1 MLVVGLT
8 GGVASGKTAVS
19 QVLREEG
26 ATILDA
32 DLIARELVQP
42 HQPAW
47 EELRRAFGDEILNPD
62 GSVQRKKLAA
72 QIFSHPEKRE
82 VLNAIL
88 HPRIRNEI
96 NARLSVIR
104 EKDPGAIV
112 VVDAALLVESGD
124 YEGMDGVIVVSA
136 SETQQVDR
144 LREREGLSE
153 DAARQILASQTSVEE
168 RFRVADFVIRNE
180 GSLEDTRRRAKEI
193 FQALKRMALRKEN
206 PPSPREGDPA

>member
-8 GGVASGKTAVS
+8 GGVASGKTVVS

-96 NARLSVIR
+96 QSRLSVIR

-168 RFRVADFVIRNE
+168 RLRVADFVIRNE

-206 PPSPREGDPA
+206 PPSPREGDSA

>member
-32 DLIARELVQP
+32 DLIARELVEP
-42 HQPAW
+42 HRPAW
-47 EELRRAFGDEILNPD
+47 EELKRAFGDEVLNPD

-88 HPRIRNEI
+88 HPRIRDEI
-96 NARLSVIR
+96 NARLRVIR

-112 VVDAALLVESGD
+112 VIDAALLVESGD
-124 YEGMDGVIVVSA
+124 YQGMDGVIVVSA
-136 SETQQVDR
+136 SETQQVER
-144 LREREGLSE
+144 LREREGLDE

-168 RFRVADFVIRNE
+168 RLRVADFVIRNE
-180 GSLEDTRRRAKEI
+180 GCLEDTRRRAKEV
-193 FQALKRMALRKEN
+193 FQALKKMALRNGN
-206 PPSPREGDPA
+206 PPSS

>member
-32 DLIARELVQP
+32 DLIARELVEP
-42 HQPAW
+42 HRPAW
-47 EELRRAFGDEILNPD
+47 EELKRAFGDEVLNPD

-88 HPRIRNEI
+88 HPRIRDEI
-96 NARLSVIR
+96 NTRLRVIR

-112 VVDAALLVESGD
+112 VIDAALLVESGD
-124 YEGMDGVIVVSA
+124 YQGMDGVIVVSA
-136 SETQQVDR
+136 SETQQVER
-144 LREREGLSE
+144 LREREGLDE

-168 RFRVADFVIRNE
+168 RLRVADFVIRNE
-180 GSLEDTRRRAKEI
+180 GSLEDTRRRAKEV
-193 FQALKRMALRKEN
+193 FQALKKMALRNGN
-206 PPSPREGDPA
+206 PPSS

>member
-96 NARLSVIR
+96 QSRLRVIR
-104 EKDPGAIV
+104 ERDPGAVV

-206 PPSPREGDPA
+206 PPSPREGDSA

>member
-32 DLIARELVQP
+32 DLIARELVEP

-47 EELRRAFGDEILNPD
+47 EELRRAFGDEVLNPD

-88 HPRIRNEI
+88 HPRIRDEI
-96 NARLSVIR
+96 NTRLRVIR

-112 VVDAALLVESGD
+112 VIDAALLVESGD
-124 YEGMDGVIVVSA
+124 YQGMDGVIVVSA
-136 SETQQVDR
+136 SETQQVER
-144 LREREGLSE
+144 LREREGLDE

-168 RFRVADFVIRNE
+168 RLRVADFVIRNE
-180 GSLEDTRRRAKEI
+180 GSLEDTRRRAKEV
-193 FQALKRMALRKEN
+193 FQALKKMALRNGN
-206 PPSPREGDPA
+206 PPSS

>member
-32 DLIARELVQP
+32 DLIARELVEP

-47 EELRRAFGDEILNPD
+47 EELRRAFGDEVLNPD

-88 HPRIRNEI
+88 HPRIRDEI
-96 NARLSVIR
+96 NTRLRVIR

-112 VVDAALLVESGD
+112 VIDAALLVESGV
-124 YEGMDGVIVVSA
+124 YLGMDGVIVVYA
-136 SETQQVDR
+136 SDTQQVER
-144 LREREGLSE
+144 LRERVGLNE

-168 RFRVADFVIRNE
+168 RLRVADFVIRNE
-180 GSLEDTRRRAKEI
+180 GSLEDTRRRAKEV
-193 FQALKRMALRKEN
+193 FQALKKMALRNGN
-206 PPSPREGDPA
+206 PPSS

>member
-32 DLIARELVQP
+32 DLIARELVEP

-47 EELRRAFGDEILNPD
+47 EELRRAFGDEVLNPD
-62 GSVQRKKLAA
+62 GSGQRKKLAA

-88 HPRIRNEI
+88 HPRIRDEI
-96 NARLSVIR
+96 NTRLRVIR

-112 VVDAALLVESGD
+112 VIDAALLVESGD
-124 YEGMDGVIVVSA
+124 YQGMDGVIVVSA
-136 SETQQVDR
+136 SETQQVER
-144 LREREGLSE
+144 LREREGLDE

-168 RFRVADFVIRNE
+168 RLRVADFVIRNE
-180 GSLEDTRRRAKEI
+180 GSLEDTRRRAKEV
-193 FQALKRMALRKEN
+193 FQALKKMALRNGN
-206 PPSPREGDPA
+206 PPSS

>member
-32 DLIARELVQP
+32 DLIARELVEP

-47 EELRRAFGDEILNPD
+47 EELRRAFGDEVLNPD

-88 HPRIRNEI
+88 HPRIRDEI
-96 NARLSVIR
+96 NARLRVIR

-112 VVDAALLVESGD
+112 VIDAALLVESGD
-124 YEGMDGVIVVSA
+124 YQGMDGVIVVSA
-136 SETQQVDR
+136 SETQQVER
-144 LREREGLSE
+144 LREREGLDE

-168 RFRVADFVIRNE
+168 RLRVADFVIRNE
-180 GSLEDTRRRAKEI
+180 GSLEDTRRRAKEV
-193 FQALKRMALRKEN
+193 FQALKKMALRNGN
-206 PPSPREGDPA
+206 PPSS

>member
-96 NARLSVIR
+96 QSRLSVIR

-153 DAARQILASQTSVEE
+153 DAAQQILASQTSVEE
-168 RFRVADFVIRNE
+168 RLRVADFVIRNE

-206 PPSPREGDPA
+206 PPSPREGDSA

>member
-32 DLIARELVQP
+32 DLIARELVEP
-42 HQPAW
+42 HRPAW
-47 EELRRAFGDEILNPD
+47 EELKRAFGDEVLNPD

-88 HPRIRNEI
+88 HPRIRDEI
-96 NARLSVIR
+96 NARLRVIR

-112 VVDAALLVESGD
+112 VIDAALLVESGD
-124 YEGMDGVIVVSA
+124 YQGMDGVIVVSA
-136 SETQQVDR
+136 SETQQVER
-144 LREREGLSE
+144 LREREGLNE
-153 DAARQILASQTSVEE
+153 DAARQILASQISAEE
-168 RFRVADFVIRNE
+168 RLRVADFVIRNE
-180 GSLEDTRRRAKEI
+180 GSLEDTRRRAKEV
-193 FQALKRMALRKEN
+193 FQALKKMALRNGN
-206 PPSPREGDPA
+206 PPSS

>member
-32 DLIARELVQP
+32 DLIARELVEP
-42 HQPAW
+42 HRPAW
-47 EELRRAFGDEILNPD
+47 EELKRAFGDEVLNPD

-88 HPRIRNEI
+88 HPRIRDEI
-96 NARLSVIR
+96 NARLRVIR

-112 VVDAALLVESGD
+112 VIDAALLVESGD
-124 YEGMDGVIVVSA
+124 YQGMDGVIVVSA
-136 SETQQVDR
+136 SETQQVER
-144 LREREGLSE
+144 LREREGLDE

-168 RFRVADFVIRNE
+168 RLRVADFVIRNE
-180 GSLEDTRRRAKEI
+180 GSLEDTRRRAKEV
-193 FQALKRMALRKEN
+193 FQALKKMALRNGN
-206 PPSPREGDPA
+206 PPSS

>member
-32 DLIARELVQP
+32 DLIARELVEP
-42 HQPAW
+42 HRPAW
-47 EELRRAFGDEILNPD
+47 EELKRAFGDEVLNPD

-88 HPRIRNEI
+88 HPRIRDEI
-96 NARLSVIR
+96 NARLRVIR

-112 VVDAALLVESGD
+112 VIDAALLVESGD
-124 YEGMDGVIVVSA
+124 YQGMDGVIVVSA
-136 SETQQVDR
+136 SETQQVER
-144 LREREGLSE
+144 LREREGLDE

-168 RFRVADFVIRNE
+168 RLRVADFVIRNE
-180 GSLEDTRRRAKEI
+180 GSLEDTRRRAKEV
-193 FQALKRMALRKEN
+193 FQALKKMALRKGN
-206 PPSPREGDPA
+206 PPSS